1 LSTTVL
7 PRPLLPPPDP
17 TATPAVLRRVPGT
30 TLLGPYQGSGF
41 REDRYLV
48 RRADGQV
55 VLLSALLNHVL
66 AETDGARDEFTI
78 ADAVTQASGR
88 RLSVENLRYLVDTK
102 LQPLGL
108 ISTETNDVPSIGRA
122 NPLLGLTLRFVLVP
136 EKWVRRLS
144 RVFAPLYVP
153 IVPIVALV
161 LLGLLDR
168 WLFLEQGVG
177 TALTEVSSHP
187 LQLLAVFGLLP
198 VSMLFHECGHAAACR
213 YGGGRPGAIG
223 AGLYLIMPAFYTNVT
238 DSYRLKRTARL
249 RTDLGGI
256 YFNVIFILV
265 CGMILRSTAWSPLAV
280 LILLTHLEILQ
291 QLLPIVRLDGYY
303 ILSDIVGIP
312 DLFARVRPV
321 LVSVVRRRPHG
332 KDVAD
337 LRPHVRVVV
346 ASWVAVTVPVLAA
359 ATILLFLRLP
369 SMVRTSWDTLAADL
383 SVGRSAIGQHHLAT
397 IALAAIDA
405 ALAVL
410 PLVGLVIVAV
420 RVGGRVGRRFTS
432 LLAGQANT
440 KEVSMPANSRSP
452 QAPTAPPPPMPAW
465 GPPLPSSATIF
476 TEEAMLRPR
485 ARPPEGRW
493 RRAVYALS
501 GGIVNP
507 GPSHAEEARRAV
519 IARVKAPFA
528 GSRRI
533 VVLSRKG
540 GAGKTTTTLM
550 LGHLFASHRGD
561 RVVALDANP
570 DAGSLGHRVRKQTAN
585 SVTDMLAANGSL
597 ERYSDIR
604 AYTSQAPSRLEVLAS
619 DDDPRITQRL
629 GQDDYH
635 RTVELL
641 DRHYNLI
648 LIDTGTGIL
657 DAAIQGVLM
666 EADQLVVVL
675 PPALDGARVAAG
687 TLDWLVQHGRGSL
700 VRSTVVAINAVPKDV
715 LVELDQVEKHFAA
728 RCAAVVR
735 IPWDPVL
742 AAGAATLPEELRPST
757 CAGYLNL
764 AAAVADQFRLP
775 SPRR

>member
-1 LSTTVL
+1 MSVTVL
-7 PRPLLPPPDP
+7 SRPLPPPSP
-17 TATPAVLRRVPGT
+17 STAVLAVLRRVPGT
-30 TLLGPYQGSGF
+30 KLLGPYQGSGF

-55 VLLSALLNHVL
+55 ALLSALLYHVL
-66 AETDGARDEFTI
+66 AETDGVRDESAV
-78 ADAVTQASGR
+78 ADAVSRASGR
-88 RLSVENLRYLVDTK
+88 RLGIESLRYLVDTK
-102 LQPLGL
+102 LRPLGL
-108 ISTETNDVPSIGRA
+108 IRTDSDNDVPTVARA
-122 NPLLGLTLRFVLVP
+122 NPLLGLTLRFVLLP
-136 EKWVRRLS
+136 EKWVRRVATL
-144 RVFAPLYVP
+144 FASLYVP
-153 IVPIVALV
+153 VVPVVVLV
-161 LLGLLDR
+161 LFALLDR
-168 WLFLEQGVG
+168 WLFFRHGVG
-177 TALTEVSSHP
+177 TALTDVAAHP
-187 LQLLAVFGLLP
+187 LQVLAAFGLLSL
-198 VSMLFHECGHAAACR
+198 SMLFHECGHAAACR

-223 AGLYLIMPAFYTNVT
+223 AGLYLIFPAFYTNVT

-265 CGMILRSTAWSPLAV
+265 CGVLFRSTGWSPLVAAIIV
-280 LILLTHLEILQ
+280 THIEMLQ
-291 QLLPIVRLDGYY
+291 QLLPFVRLDGYY

-321 LVSVVRRRPHG
+321 LRSVVRRRPHG
-332 KDVAD
+332 KDVSD
-337 LRPHVRVVV
+337 LRPHVRIVVT
-346 ASWVAVTVPVLAA
+346 AWVAVVAPVLAVCTVLLLIRLPAMARDSWDGVLTQMHAAWSAADQRDIAA
-359 ATILLFLRLP
+359 AT
-369 SMVRTSWDTLAADL
+369 LAL
-383 SVGRSAIGQHHLAT
+383 IF
-397 IALAAIDA
+397 A

-410 PLVGLVIVAV
+410 PLVGFGIVLA
-420 RVGGRVGRRFTS
+420 RAGGQVGRRFTS
-432 LLAGQANT
+432 LLAGPNT
-440 KEVSMPANSRSP
+440 TEVPMSTNSV
-452 QAPTAPPPPMPAW
+452 APNAPLPPSSMPAW

-485 ARPPEGRW
+485 ARPPERGW
-493 RRAVYALS
+493 RRAVFALS
-501 GGIVNP
+501 GGLVNP
-507 GPSHAEEARRAV
+507 GLSHADEARRAV
-519 IARVKAPFA
+519 IDRVKAPFP

-570 DAGSLGHRVRKQTAN
+570 DAGSLGHRVRKQTTN
-585 SVTDMLAANGSL
+585 NITDMLAANGSL
-597 ERYSDIR
+597 ERYADVR

-619 DDDPRITQRL
+619 DDDPRITQGL
-629 GQDDYH
+629 GQADYH
-635 RTVELL
+635 RTVEIL
-641 DRHYNLI
+641 DHHYNLI

-657 DAAIQGVLM
+657 DAAIQGVLL

-715 LVELDQVEKHFAA
+715 VVELDQVEKHFAA

-742 AAGAATLPEELRPST
+742 AAGAATLPEELRPAT
-757 CAGYLNL
+757 CAGYMNL
-764 AAAVADQFRLP
+764 AAAVADQFHLP